1 MGTDRLTIVV
11 NWQWLSQPPA
21 RLSGIAPG
29 LWVQFL
35 CQDKRPAETARLLPE
50 TFQGRINKDRQEIT
64 QRRPGERQ
72 ERERSEHTWTS
83 SSPRGLKNAGL
94 GSLF

>member
-1 MGTDRLTIVV
+1 MGADGLTIVV

-21 RLSGIAPG
+21 HLSGIAPG
-29 LWVQFL
+29 LWVQL
-35 CQDKRPAETARLLPE
+35 LGQDKRPAETARLLPE

-72 ERERSEHTWTS
+72 ERE
-83 SSPRGLKNAGL
+83 
-94 GSLF
+94 